1 HGLDPPAEEVDLER
15 GWLHDPGEDRPP
27 GRPAARTEPMTYDS
41 YFFTLEFTKLKAQMN
56 DLLAAMYLI
65 FFAAIAGGAFAL
77 MTQNLRS
84 SEGRDSSPSPR
95 KRRNVHPEAPQP
107 GEEVLYADFSRERLE
122 RMYQQNP

>member
-1 HGLDPPAEEVDLER
+1 MADSDHCHRAESRRDIHL
-15 GWLHDPGEDRPP
+15 
-27 GRPAARTEPMTYDS
+27 S
-41 YFFTLEFTKLKAQMN
+41 YFFTLEFTKRKAQMN
-56 DLLAAMYLI
+56 DLLAAVYLI

-84 SEGRDSSPSPR
+84 SQGRDSSPSPR
-95 KRRNVHPEAPQP
+95 QRGTVHPEAPQP